1 MKKEYTSPEI
11 EIVKFHLSDVVLAS
25 PTESIPEIIATEG
38 EEIEDLV

>member
-1 MKKEYTSPEI
+1 MKKNYSSPEL

-38 EEIEDLV
+38 DEIDLEI